1 METKIKRIKQVC
13 LYSGILLLMLS
24 ASYLIYDHCIK
35 EREIKEE
42 KQLIEEFKNTEI
54 EVIETP
60 ENMEI
65 EDESSPEQIYY
76 SMVIEIPSIKLEKG
90 LCSIGQTCNRV
101 SRNIEV
107 LKESD
112 MPNITNGNLFLA
124 GHNGNSSV
132 SYFNKLERMNI
143 GDSIYIYYDGFKY
156 EYKLDNYYEINK
168 TGEANIKRDKNRT
181 TLVLVTCKKNSKDK
195 QMIYVAYLENKN
207 AY

>member
-1 METKIKRIKQVC
+1 MKKKKNLKEF
-13 LYSGILLLMLS
+13 
-24 ASYLIYDHCIK
+24 ASNIAISFFFAALFVVLFYFFLEKTVSVYVSLINTTAVKGSD
-35 EREIKEE
+35 EE
-42 KQLIEEFKNTEI
+42 KIATYNMAEKKLIVYPRHGSKYAT
-54 EVIETP
+54 
-60 ENMEI
+60 
-65 EDESSPEQIYY
+65 
-76 SMVIEIPSIKLEKG
+76 IEIPSIKLEKG

-132 SYFNKLERMNI
+132 SYFNKLDRMNI
-143 GDSIYIYYDGFKY
+143 GDSIYIYYDGYKY